1 MGAEWLLA
9 LGSIMLVNV
18 VLSGDNAVVIAL
30 ASRNLPEKQRKMAV
44 FVGSGGAI
52 VLRVLLTVVAVAL
65 LKVSYIQFFG
75 GVLLIW
81 IAAKLLMESKDGEE
95 GIQGAGKLWA
105 AVRTIILADLVMSLD
120 NTLAIAAVAHGNIVL
135 LGVGLALSV
144 PLIIFGAQLIAKVMD
159 RFPLIVYAGAGLIA
173 WTAGKMMAEDPKLG
187 HVIVSYV
194 PEWVIPAAVTLGVMA
209 IGYGWNH
216 LRRPAR
222 EAV

>member
-216 LRRPAR
+216 LHRPAR

>member
-30 ASRNLPEKQRKMAV
+30 ASRNLPEKQRKTAV
-44 FVGSGGAI
+44 LVGSGGAI
-52 VLRVLLTVVAVAL
+52 VLRVLLTLVAVAL
-65 LKVSYIQFFG
+65 LRISYIQFFG

-81 IAAKLLMESKDGEE
+81 IAAKLLMESREE
-95 GIQGAGKLWA
+95 DEAIQGSGRLGA

-120 NTLAIAAVAHGNIVL
+120 NTLAIAAVAHGNLVL
-135 LGVGLALSV
+135 LGVGLTLSV

-187 HVIVSYV
+187 HLMVNYV
-194 PEWVIPAAVTLGVMA
+194 PEWVIPGVVTLGVMA
-209 IGYGWNH
+209 LGYGWNR

-222 EAV
+222 EAA